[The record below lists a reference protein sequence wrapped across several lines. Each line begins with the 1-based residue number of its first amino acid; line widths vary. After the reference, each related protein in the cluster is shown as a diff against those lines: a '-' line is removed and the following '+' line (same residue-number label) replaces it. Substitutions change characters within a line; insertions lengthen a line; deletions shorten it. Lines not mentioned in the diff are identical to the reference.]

1 MKNTG
6 VIFCILIFLIGAFI
20 PVRHSLSSIYGSIEP
35 QDAAKKVF
43 AIQAR
48 DTFAVIPIAGKFSIA
63 VSAGTWKLY
72 VQAAKPFKDVTVENI
87 LVVEG
92 KSTDAGVVRLSAP

>member
-20 PVRHSLSSIYGSIEP
+20 PVRHSLTSIYGSIEP
-35 QDAAKKVF
+35 QDAARKVL
-43 AIQAR
+43 AIQAK

-63 VSAGTWKLY
+63 VSAGTWKIY
-72 VQAAKPFKDVTVENI
+72 IQAASPFKDKTVENI
-87 LVVEG
+87 HVEDG
-92 KSTDAGVVRLSAP
+92 RSTDAGVIRLSK